1 MERFLAF
8 LTKLQPVALN
18 ATRIAVGFMYWT
30 HGAQK
35 LFAWFGR
42 DESVQLTSRW
52 GAAGVIE
59 FFGGLLVIFGLFS
72 RPVAFIIS
80 GQMAVTYW
88 WMHVARNGELWHWAN
103 RGELPAVYAFIFLL
117 LAAYG
122 GGQFSID
129 GALAKRRTARP
140 A

>member
-1 MERFLAF
+1 MERFLAL
-8 LTKLQPVALN
+8 LTKLQPLALN

-30 HGAQK
+30 HGGQK

-42 DESVQLTSRW
+42 EEPAQLMSRW

-59 FFGGLLVIFGLFS
+59 FVGGPLIMLGLFS

-103 RGELPAVYAFIFLL
+103 RGELPAVYAFVFLM

-129 GALAKRRTARP
+129 GLLAKRRSAP
-140 A
+140 DD